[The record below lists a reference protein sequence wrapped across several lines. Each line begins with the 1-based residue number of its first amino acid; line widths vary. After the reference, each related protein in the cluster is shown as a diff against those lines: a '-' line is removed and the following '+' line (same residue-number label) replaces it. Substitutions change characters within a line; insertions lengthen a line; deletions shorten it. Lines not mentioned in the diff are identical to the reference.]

1 MPAKNSIKQYIENG
15 HYHVYNRGVEKR
27 DIFIDYQDYSVFLN
41 YMKEYLDPS
50 GSDPH
55 SLSNQLSLL
64 AFCLMPNHF
73 HLLIKQSSIDGITK
87 LLRAVST
94 RYVMYFNKKYERVGT
109 LFQGK
114 FKAVLVQED
123 AHLLHLSRYIH
134 LNPHP
139 GSDPKLYKYSSYGHY
154 LSRKNFEWL
163 NTKEILSYF
172 KSTSNF
178 AIKDYFSYESFVDDF
193 EIESELILGNLTL
206 EQGRTLQPDKPLK

>member
-15 HYHVYNRGVEKR
+15 CYHIYNRGVEKR
-27 DIFIDYQDYSVFLN
+27 DIFIDNQDYSVFLG

-50 GSDPH
+50 RSDPH
-55 SLSNQLSLL
+55 PLSNQLSLQ

-114 FKAVLVQED
+114 FKAILVQED
-123 AHLLHLSRYIH
+123 AYLLHLSRYIH

-139 GSDPKLYKYSSYGHY
+139 GSDPKSYKYSSYGQY
-154 LSRKNFEWL
+154 LSRKDSGWL
-163 NTKEILSYF
+163 NTEEILGYF
-172 KSTSNF
+172 KTTNNF
-178 AIKDYFSYESFVDDF
+178 AIKDYFSYESFVEDF
-193 EIESELILGNLTL
+193 NTEAELLLGNLTL
-206 EQGRTLQPDKPLK
+206 E